1 MSIVTVKNIRILPL
15 NKDDFPSY
23 EDARKFIENGFH
35 KDGEFYPGCI
45 NISMDNFCSNTLV
58 LFQYKGNIIGSGIL
72 KIKSTDELY
81 HKYYFLFDM
90 DTVNV
95 FEEPITSSELKHV
108 VKEFKRFN
116 SAPQIIDKKY
126 AEPINRLISEKNS
139 KTNLILDEYTSIVYD
154 KTEGGKAK
162 YYTTR
167 IERDKR
173 YRNEA
178 IRIHGSKC
186 QICGFDFNEVYGTL
200 GEGFIEVHHRVPLY
214 SLEQEIIPNPKTDL
228 ICVCS
233 NCHRMLHRHKHSIIE
248 PEELREIVKR
258 KKTEEL

>member
-1 MSIVTVKNIRILPL
+1 MKNVTARHIRILPL
-15 NKDDFPSY
+15 NKDDFHSY
-23 EDARKFIENGFH
+23 EEAKKFIENGFH
-35 KDGEFYPGCI
+35 KEGELKPGSM
-45 NISMDNFCSNTLV
+45 NVSMDYFYSNTLI
-58 LFQYKGNIIGSGIL
+58 LFQYAGKIIGSGIL
-72 KIKSTDELY
+72 KFTKSTEPGREWTFY
-81 HKYYFLFDM
+81 FDM

-95 FEEPITSSELKHV
+95 FDEPITSSELKHI

-116 SAPQIIDKKY
+116 SVPQIIDEKY
-126 AEPINRLISEKNS
+126 AELINRLISEKNS
-139 KTNLILDEYTSIVYD
+139 RTNLILDEYTSIGYD

-178 IRIHGSKC
+178 IRIHGLKC

-258 KKTEEL
+258 KTEEL